1 MAFASYSTGK
11 TYIYQTANIEKGPWT
26 RSELDGVYHD
36 MSLLFDDDGRVYMVY
51 GGGDI
56 KIIELTADATAI
68 KAGGLNKIVIPDA
81 SLAASTIENVG
92 LPAEGSHIQK
102 INGYYYIFNIAWP
115 KNSPRVQI
123 VHRASTID
131 GTYEGKLVLSE
142 GAAQGGII
150 DTQDGKWYGLLFKDH
165 GAVGRIPFLVP
176 VAWENNWPVF
186 GVNGTIPENI
196 KIPVSGVS
204 ANSYFAAS
212 DEFYQNT
219 ERVGASSFNAL
230 GDSSANAAA
239 RQQISDPDAE
249 LYEASNEMLYTAA
262 SVGQTELAEEGEE
275 LLVNG
280 SFEEGQDPWTAH
292 DQAIVTVTDSV
303 YNSGESSIH
312 VSSRQATGAG
322 VQQRLAGKVKAGGT
336 YKFSAKV
343 KYEGDDTLPASRPFN
358 FAIQDGDWTTIK
370 VIGTAAVNKG
380 EWGTIEGTYT
390 IPADA
395 ALHEPI
401 IFIETSWTA
410 AQDPIKDL
418 MDFYVDDVSLLDV
431 SLDPNLLING
441 GFEKGQAP
449 WTAHD
454 QATVTVTTDEAFR
467 GTHSLQI
474 TDRQA
479 TGAGVQQRIA
489 GKVKAGGIYKFSAKV
504 KYEGDD
510 TLPTRRQFN
519 FAMQDGD
526 WTTIKV
532 IGSAVANKG
541 EWVTIEGTYTIP
553 ADAALHEP
561 IIFIETSWTAQQ
573 DPVKDLM
580 DFYVDDLSLIDVTPP
595 GGLDKTNNGE
605 YDYNGS
611 NLALA
616 WQWNHNPDQNNW
628 SLTQRPGYLRLT
640 NGRKSTSIE
649 NARNTLTQR
658 TFGPESSGKVAVD
671 ISKMKNGDVA
681 GLAAFQKDYGF
692 VGVKMEGNTKS
703 LIMVNASSGTAEELA
718 SVPLTQDR
726 VYLKVEFDYRNLTD
740 KAYFY
745 YSLNGVEWHA
755 IGNPLQMSYKLD
767 HFMGYRF
774 ALFNFATKTTG
785 GYVDFDYFRIADKMT
800 GTDSLATVLQADL
813 GDVPDVIGVQNM
825 ELTVPVKMEALPSGN
840 YTSISASYS
849 IPEYLTVTGVEFNAD
864 NLVGNGTYTYEN
876 HRLQLHVSGENVKFT
891 HASSDLLA
899 TIKLKVDGFVPSDR
913 TVAIRT
919 DYIDVEGGD
928 VVYNVHDAVASIGL
942 KLLDT
947 KALAKIPGYSNPLIS
962 HKLGADPYAL
972 AYDGRVYIYMSSDSF
987 EYDSN
992 GNIKDNSFAN
1002 LNKVHVISSADMVNW
1017 TDHGAIPVAGS
1028 GGIAGW
1034 ATFSWAPAAAHKQI
1048 NGEDKFFLYFA
1059 NGAGGIGVLTAD
1071 SPLGPWVD
1079 PLGKALITGNTPGVP
1094 GVIWL
1099 FDPAVL
1105 VDDDGKGYLY
1115 FGGGIPGE
1123 PNSTAEQIANPKTA
1137 RVIELGE
1144 DLISTVGAA
1153 VMIDAPYIFEDS
1165 GIHKYN
1171 GKYYYTYC
1179 SNFSGTHPEG
1189 TPPPGEIA
1197 YMMSDSPMGPFTYVA
1212 PILKNPYTFFGV
1224 GGNNHHAIFEFNGE
1238 WYVTYHAQTVSKA
1251 AIGDGK
1257 GYRSTHINKVEF
1269 YENGLMKEIQADM
1282 EGIAQLKT
1290 LNPYQRVEA
1299 ETIAWNAGILTE
1311 LSVAPGSTKSA
1322 FNLNVTNI
1330 HNGDWLAV
1338 ANVDFGNDGAGSF
1351 EANIAS
1357 DVGGKIE
1364 IRVDSPIGEVIGTLD
1379 AASTGGE
1386 QAWKLMKTDVSP
1398 VKGVHNVFFIFNG
1411 EGKSNLFN
1419 MDYWKFTALEAEE
1432 TIPLQS
1438 VSISDGAQ
1446 LLKVN
1451 EQLTFSSA
1459 LNPIDAT
1466 NPAYQWEAGG
1476 HISIVGDSN
1485 KAAVTVKGLSAG
1497 AGTLTLTVAAG
1508 GTEKKAVTQITVAG
1522 ENNGGSNPGNNG
1534 GSNGGGTSTT
1544 APETGSSRIDI
1555 LINGKAVSTGEAIT
1569 IEKNGK
1575 TVTTV
1580 VFDEQ
1585 KLGQLLAVQG
1595 DSAVVTIPVHNGSDI
1610 VIGQLNAQ
1618 MLKVLGEKKAVIE
1631 LQTDRATYTVP
1642 VQKIDMNAVNSQLG
1656 DSVHLQDITIQFEIA
1671 ATSEE
1676 MTKVVE
1682 RAAALEE
1689 FTLVVPPIDFAIR
1702 VMNKDSVIQLTKFN
1716 AYVERTIALP
1726 EGVVPSKITTGV
1738 VVEPDGEVRHVPTK
1752 IVQLDGKY
1760 FAVLNS
1766 LSNSTY
1772 SIIYHPTAFKDV
1784 ENHWA
1789 KDAVNDMGARMVIN
1803 GIGKNLFNP
1812 SAAITRAEFAAILVR
1827 GLGLKLES
1835 GTPAYSDVLAGDW
1848 YSSAVKTAEAYGL
1861 IQGFEDGT
1869 FRPKEKINREQAMT
1883 ILAKAMVVTG
1893 QKAKL
1898 PNQSASELLQ
1908 PYTDAS
1914 EAAGWAKDGIADT
1927 IQGGIVSG
1935 RGVGTLAPK
1944 AQVTRAEVAKMIQ
1957 LLLQKS
1963 DLI

>member
-1 MAFASYSTGK
+1 MYRKSFVLLIAFTLLMSLIPSTFIFAKQEEAEFQNPIIWADVPDPDVIRVNDVYYMTSTTMHMNPGVPIMKSYDLVHWEIVNYVYDILADNDEQTFRNEKKDYSKGSWASSLRYHDGKYYVAFASYSTGK

-36 MSLLFDDDGRVYMVY
+36 MSLLFDEDGRVYMVY

-68 KAGGLNKIVIPDA
+68 KAGGLNKILIPDA

-230 GDSSANAAA
+230 GHSSANAAA
-239 RQQISDPDAE
+239 RQQIPGPDAE
-249 LYEASNEMLYTAA
+249 LYEASNETLYTAA
-262 SVGQTELAEEGEE
+262 SVGQTELAEEGQE

-303 YNSGESSIH
+303 YNSGESSMH
-312 VSSRQATGAG
+312 VSS
-322 VQQRLAGKVKAGGT
+322 
-336 YKFSAKV
+336 
-343 KYEGDDTLPASRPFN
+343 
-358 FAIQDGDWTTIK
+358 
-370 VIGTAAVNKG
+370 
-380 EWGTIEGTYT
+380 
-390 IPADA
+390 
-395 ALHEPI
+395 
-401 IFIETSWTA
+401 
-410 AQDPIKDL
+410 
-418 MDFYVDDVSLLDV
+418 
-431 SLDPNLLING
+431 
-441 GFEKGQAP
+441 
-449 WTAHD
+449 
-454 QATVTVTTDEAFR
+454 
-467 GTHSLQI
+467 
-474 TDRQA
+474 RQA

-510 TLPTRRQFN
+510 TLPARRQFN

-561 IIFIETSWTAQQ
+561 IIFIETSWTAEQ

-616 WQWNHNPDQNNW
+616 WQWNHNPDHNNW

-658 TFGPESSGKVAVD
+658 TFGPESAGKVAVD
-671 ISKMKNGDVA
+671 ISQMKNGDVA

-703 LIMVNASSGTAEELA
+703 LIMVNASSGIAEELA

-726 VYLKVEFDYRNLTD
+726 VYLKVEFDYRNFND

-745 YSLNGVEWHA
+745 YSLNGVVWHA
-755 IGNPLQMSYKLD
+755 IGNSLQMSYKLD

-800 GTDSLATVLQADL
+800 GTESSATVLQADL

-825 ELTVPVKMEALPSGN
+825 ELTVPVKMEALPNGN

-913 TVAIRT
+913 TVTIRT
-919 DYIDVEGGD
+919 DSIDVEGGD

-1002 LNKVHVISSADMVNW
+1002 LNQVHVISSADMVNW

-1071 SPLGPWVD
+1071 SPL
-1079 PLGKALITGNTPGVP
+1079 
-1094 GVIWL
+1094 
-1099 FDPAVL
+1099 
-1105 VDDDGKGYLY
+1105 
-1115 FGGGIPGE
+1115 
-1123 PNSTAEQIANPKTA
+1123 
-1137 RVIELGE
+1137 
-1144 DLISTVGAA
+1144 
-1153 VMIDAPYIFEDS
+1153 
-1165 GIHKYN
+1165 
-1171 GKYYYTYC
+1171 
-1179 SNFSGTHPEG
+1179 
-1189 TPPPGEIA
+1189 
-1197 YMMSDSPMGPFTYVA
+1197 
-1212 PILKNPYTFFGV
+1212 
-1224 GGNNHHAIFEFNGE
+1224 
-1238 WYVTYHAQTVSKA
+1238 
-1251 AIGDGK
+1251 
-1257 GYRSTHINKVEF
+1257 
-1269 YENGLMKEIQADM
+1269 
-1282 EGIAQLKT
+1282 
-1290 LNPYQRVEA
+1290 
-1299 ETIAWNAGILTE
+1299 
-1311 LSVAPGSTKSA
+1311 
-1322 FNLNVTNI
+1322 
-1330 HNGDWLAV
+1330 
-1338 ANVDFGNDGAGSF
+1338 
-1351 EANIAS
+1351 
-1357 DVGGKIE
+1357 
-1364 IRVDSPIGEVIGTLD
+1364 
-1379 AASTGGE
+1379 
-1386 QAWKLMKTDVSP
+1386 
-1398 VKGVHNVFFIFNG
+1398 
-1411 EGKSNLFN
+1411 
-1419 MDYWKFTALEAEE
+1419 
-1432 TIPLQS
+1432 
-1438 VSISDGAQ
+1438 
-1446 LLKVN
+1446 
-1451 EQLTFSSA
+1451 
-1459 LNPIDAT
+1459 
-1466 NPAYQWEAGG
+1466 
-1476 HISIVGDSN
+1476 
-1485 KAAVTVKGLSAG
+1485 
-1497 AGTLTLTVAAG
+1497 
-1508 GTEKKAVTQITVAG
+1508 
-1522 ENNGGSNPGNNG
+1522 
-1534 GSNGGGTSTT
+1534 
-1544 APETGSSRIDI
+1544 
-1555 LINGKAVSTGEAIT
+1555 
-1569 IEKNGK
+1569 
-1575 TVTTV
+1575 
-1580 VFDEQ
+1580 
-1585 KLGQLLAVQG
+1585 
-1595 DSAVVTIPVHNGSDI
+1595 
-1610 VIGQLNAQ
+1610 
-1618 MLKVLGEKKAVIE
+1618 
-1631 LQTDRATYTVP
+1631 
-1642 VQKIDMNAVNSQLG
+1642 
-1656 DSVHLQDITIQFEIA
+1656 
-1671 ATSEE
+1671 
-1676 MTKVVE
+1676 
-1682 RAAALEE
+1682 
-1689 FTLVVPPIDFAIR
+1689 
-1702 VMNKDSVIQLTKFN
+1702 
-1716 AYVERTIALP
+1716 
-1726 EGVVPSKITTGV
+1726 
-1738 VVEPDGEVRHVPTK
+1738 
-1752 IVQLDGKY
+1752 
-1760 FAVLNS
+1760 
-1766 LSNSTY
+1766 
-1772 SIIYHPTAFKDV
+1772 
-1784 ENHWA
+1784 
-1789 KDAVNDMGARMVIN
+1789 
-1803 GIGKNLFNP
+1803 
-1812 SAAITRAEFAAILVR
+1812 
-1827 GLGLKLES
+1827 
-1835 GTPAYSDVLAGDW
+1835 
-1848 YSSAVKTAEAYGL
+1848 
-1861 IQGFEDGT
+1861 
-1869 FRPKEKINREQAMT
+1869 
-1883 ILAKAMVVTG
+1883 
-1893 QKAKL
+1893 
-1898 PNQSASELLQ
+1898 
-1908 PYTDAS
+1908 
-1914 EAAGWAKDGIADT
+1914 
-1927 IQGGIVSG
+1927 
-1935 RGVGTLAPK
+1935 
-1944 AQVTRAEVAKMIQ
+1944 
-1957 LLLQKS
+1957 
-1963 DLI
+1963 